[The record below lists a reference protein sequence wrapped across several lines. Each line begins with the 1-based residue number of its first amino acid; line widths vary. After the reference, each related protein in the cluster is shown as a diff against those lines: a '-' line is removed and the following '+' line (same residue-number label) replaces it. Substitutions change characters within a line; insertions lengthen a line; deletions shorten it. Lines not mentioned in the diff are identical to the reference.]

1 MNIKEKMNKLINELD
16 DNSNWDDVMYKIYVI
31 KSIEESLEQVKN
43 NKLVDF
49 NIVKEQFNADKV
61 Y

>member
-1 MNIKEKMNKLINELD
+1 MIIKEKLNKLINELD
-16 DNSNWDDVMYKIYVI
+16 ENSNWDDVMYKIYVI
-31 KSIEESLEQVKN
+31 QSIEESLEQVKN

-49 NIVKEQFNADKV
+49 NIVKEQFNANKV